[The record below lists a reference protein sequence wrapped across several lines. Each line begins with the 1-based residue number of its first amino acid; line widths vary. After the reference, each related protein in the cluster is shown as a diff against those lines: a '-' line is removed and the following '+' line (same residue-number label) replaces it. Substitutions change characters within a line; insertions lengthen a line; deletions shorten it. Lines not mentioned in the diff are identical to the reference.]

1 MILQALVQYYE
12 QLVKEHKVPPMGW
25 AKANVSYALDIGT
38 DGQLLQIYTL
48 MESRARGK
56 KVIDVPRLMTV
67 PQPLKRSSGIAPQF
81 LYDNAA
87 YLLGIDGTK
96 PERAR
101 QCFVQAKC
109 LHEDLLKPYSGTAA
123 EAIKRFFASWNPE
136 TAREHQ
142 AVAAHWEG
150 LVKGGGIIFFVNG
163 RDVMQDAELT
173 AAWNGRK
180 RQDEAVVM
188 QCLVTGEQAPIA
200 RLHPSIKG
208 VRGAQSSGASLVS
221 FNAPAYESY
230 GHDGEQGINAPV
242 SEYAAFAYSTALN
255 YLLSG
260 EMDRNAQCIGDMTIV
275 YWAERQCEAY
285 QNAFSEFLFAQRP
298 DEEGMSDEVLRSVFD
313 DIKRQGWFDYKGL
326 RMEYTNPFYILGLS
340 PNAARLSVRCFL
352 AGTFGCF
359 MIHISNHMERMA
371 IVKPFFETGECVSLW
386 ALLQETVSPKS
397 QHKAVSP
404 ALAGSVLQAI
414 LTDQAYPEALYQA
427 IILRIHADQ
436 GPGKVNYR
444 RAAFIKAYL
453 IKNKGRN
460 MTVGLNEA
468 STDRAYVLGR
478 LFAVLEYVQYKY
490 DSKINT
496 TIKDSYFDSACTQPA
511 VVFPVL
517 LKLAN
522 HHLAKLRK
530 EKAGIARDMDRL
542 ICSLLKT
549 LPGGEQVIPMHVSL
563 SKQGEFILGYYH
575 QREVLLARHNKE
587 EA

>member
-1 MILQALVQYYE
+1 
-12 QLVKEHKVPPMGW
+12 MGW

-87 YLLGIDGTK
+87 YLLGIDGAK

-101 QCFVQAKC
+101 QCFAQAKR
-109 LHEDLLKPYSGTAA
+109 LHEDLLRPYAGTAA
-123 EAIKRFFASWNPE
+123 EAIKHFFALWNPE
-136 TAREHQ
+136 RAREHQ
-142 AVAAHWEG
+142 AVAAHWAG

-163 RDVMQDAELT
+163 CDVMQDAELT
-173 AAWNGRK
+173 AAWNERK

-200 RLHPSIKG
+200 RLHSSIKG

-230 GHDGEQGINAPV
+230 GHDDEQGVNAPV

-260 EMDRNAQCIGDMTIV
+260 ENV
-275 YWAERQCEAY
+275 
-285 QNAFSEFLFAQRP
+285 FSEFLCAQRP

-326 RMEYTNPFYILGLS
+326 RMEYSNPFYILGLS

-352 AGTFGCF
+352 AGTFGDF
-359 MIHISNHMERMA
+359 MIHIANHMERMA
-371 IVKPFFETGECVSLW
+371 IVKPFFETGECVPLW
-386 ALLQETVSPKS
+386 VLLQETVSPKS

-404 ALAGSVLQAI
+404 ALAGAVLQAI

-478 LFAVLEYVQYKY
+478 LFAALEYVQYQY

-496 TIKDSYFDSACTQPA
+496 TIRDSYFDSACTRPA